1 MDEKFIR
8 RMMSTMK
15 CSVCGERYESGNI
28 SVLGHRDD
36 VWFLSVFC
44 PSCHSQGLVAAVIK
58 DGKAPQVVTDLMQ
71 GEKAKFG
78 AGNGVEADDILDM
91 HDFLKGFDGNFSKLF
106 TR

>member
-1 MDEKFIR
+1 MDEKYIR

-44 PSCHSQGLVAAVIK
+44 PSCHSQGLVAAVINDSK
-58 DGKAPQVVTDLMQ
+58 VPQVVTDLTQ

-78 AGNGVEADDILDM
+78 TGNGVEADDILDI
-91 HDFLKGFDGNFSKLF
+91 HDFLKGFDGDFSKLF
-106 TR
+106 AR